1 MLRPKE
7 TFRPG
12 QPVMKGHPG
21 LQTRGSGNL
30 MKQPGTGRIAER
42 KTLIRTLP
50 GRLHCL
56 NREAATL
63 ETTFGS
69 TSPGADR
76 PSIMV
81 CHGAPSIVAGRQADL
96 QQACTL
102 ALRKAAGEVEGFAD
116 CFFLPTVVGL
126 VGHCGQSQDHPHSRE
141 FVVIAQKKLLAG
153 RATVEKPLA
162 RPAGA
167 GVFVQLQMKDRR
179 VLVGASA
186 D

>member
-1 MLRPKE
+1 MSTRSSVDRHPGPASRAAARTCMLRPKE

-21 LQTRGSGNL
+21 LRTRGTGNL
-30 MKQPGTGRIAER
+30 MKQPGTGRITER
-42 KTLIRTLP
+42 KSLIRTLP

-76 PSIMV
+76 PSFMV

-102 ALRKAAGEVEGFAD
+102 ALRKAAGELEGFAD
-116 CFFLPTVVGL
+116 CFFL
-126 VGHCGQSQDHPHSRE
+126 
-141 FVVIAQKKLLAG
+141 LAG
-153 RATVEKPLA
+153 GWAGWTLWTVSGSSSLWGVRRH
-162 RPAGA
+162 RPKEAIG
-167 GVFVQLQMKDRR
+167 GSGDR
-179 VLVGASA
+179 
-186 D
+186 